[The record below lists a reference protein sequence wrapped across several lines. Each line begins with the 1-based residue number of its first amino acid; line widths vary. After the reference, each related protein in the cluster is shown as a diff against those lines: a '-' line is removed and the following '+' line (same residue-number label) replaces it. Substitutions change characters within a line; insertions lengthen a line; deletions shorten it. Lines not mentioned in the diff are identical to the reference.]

1 MLAAQVAAPPE
12 TTIEIDSADKSD
24 SGSPLSAAAT
34 RTFYRLWF
42 YRVQHITH
50 LCRECWTGQEAV
62 ANAYLIAWFI
72 INIVITLSSKAMFS
86 NFKFPYPM
94 MLTAAHCAV
103 TGLGSQIAASFNC
116 YEYTPVNL
124 QMVRDLIFFSLVF
137 TINIW
142 LSNYGLLVV
151 SVSVHQVFRT
161 TIPLFTMVLSLIIY
175 QESYPWRMVPSVL
188 LVILGVAATVFG
200 DVETTLYGAF
210 VVAAGCAFSS
220 LKGIMTQKAQIGKKG
235 LHTFDLL
242 RVVCPLAVLELM
254 VLGIVNGEV
263 AALIVDAPDLSLWTI
278 PNLCLQ
284 GLLAFVLNFVSF
296 KCVALKNPLTMNI
309 AGNIKQIVT
318 PLLGIMVVGGSI
330 TATLILG
337 LVVTFV
343 GAIWYGGEAR
353 RHKKQKEAKAIE
365 P

>member
-1 MLAAQVAAPPE
+1 MLAPQTAEPPE
-12 TTIEIDSADKSD
+12 TSIEIDSSDKCD
-24 SGSPLSAAAT
+24 QGSPLSGVAT
-34 RTFYRLWF
+34 RAFYRLWF
-42 YRVQHITH
+42 YRVQHITQ
-50 LCRECWTGQEAV
+50 LYRECCTGQEAV
-62 ANAYLIAWFI
+62 ANAYLVAWFI
-72 INIVITLSSKAMFS
+72 INIAITLSSKAMFS

-103 TGLGSQIAASFNC
+103 TGVGSQIAASLNC
-116 YEYTPVNL
+116 YEYTAVN
-124 QMVRDLIFFSLVF
+124 VHIIRDLIFFSLVF
-137 TINIW
+137 TVNIW

-161 TIPLFTMVLSLIIY
+161 TIPLFTMVLSLVIY
-175 QESYPWRMVPSVL
+175 QESYPWRMVPSVI

-235 LHTFDLL
+235 LHAFDLL
-242 RVVCPLAVLELM
+242 RVVCPMAVLELL
-254 VLGIVNGEV
+254 VLGIANGEL
-263 AALIVDAPDLSLWTI
+263 AALIVDAPDLPLWTI
-278 PNLCLQ
+278 PNLFLQ

-318 PLLGIMVVGGSI
+318 PLLGVMIVGGQI
-330 TATLILG
+330 TPILILG
-337 LVVTFV
+337 LIVTFV

-353 RHKKQKEAKAIE
+353 RHKKQKQAKAIE